1 MAKSSKTKK
10 VLIIIVGIM
19 AAVLV
24 VAAIYS
30 RSLIRLY
37 RVLTLFDADRID
49 YNFRNM
55 DALFDS
61 RIVHKGNSVFQFKRE
76 PRELPQTY
84 IFGGKEKSIRE
95 FLEKTQ
101 TTGLV
106 VVKDD
111 TILYEMY
118 YRGNDEKSK
127 AITWSV
133 IKSIISALLGI
144 AISDGYISD
153 ISRPVTDYIPELKGT
168 GYDGVSIKD
177 ILQMSSGVRFNEE
190 YGDFNSD
197 INRMGRAFALNAS
210 LNKFAASLQRERKP
224 GTYNHYVSMD
234 TQVIGWLIVKVTGKT
249 ISEYLEEKIWKP
261 VGMESDGAFLIDS
274 HGMEAAFGGYCMVL
288 RDYARFGRL
297 YLKEGNWNGKQ
308 IVPRSWVKASITP
321 DAPHLM
327 PGKRPNSSWVLGYGY
342 QWWIP
347 QNPDGDYLAIGIYGQ
362 AIYIYPRYNIVIA
375 KTAAYRD
382 YNKDGDDMEIE
393 SIEVFRSIARKI

>member
-1 MAKSSKTKK
+1 MAKSSRAKK
-10 VLIIIVGIM
+10 VILASGIILGVILIA
-19 AAVLV
+19 AAV
-24 VAAIYS
+24 YS
-30 RSLIRLY
+30 KSLIRLY
-37 RVLTLFDADRID
+37 RVITLFNADRID
-49 YNFRNM
+49 QNFRS
-55 DALFDS
+55 AGSLFDS
-61 RIVHKGNSVFQFKRE
+61 RTVHSGDTVFKFKRA
-76 PRELPQTY
+76 PRDLPKTY
-84 IFGGKEKSIRE
+84 SFNGREKSVQE
-95 FLEKTQ
+95 FLDRTQ
-101 TTGLV
+101 TTGFI

-111 TILYEMY
+111 TILYEKY

-133 IKSIISALLGI
+133 IKSLISALLGI
-144 AISDGYISD
+144 AVSEGHVSD
-153 ISRPVTDYIPELKGT
+153 ITRPVTDYIPALKGT

-210 LNKFAASLQRERKP
+210 LNEFAASLQREKKP

-234 TQVIGWLIVKVTGKT
+234 TQVIGWLIRESTKKT
-249 ISEYLEEKIWKP
+249 ISQYLEEKIWKP
-261 VGMESDGAFLIDS
+261 LGMESDGVFLTDS

-308 IVPRSWVKASITP
+308 IVPKSWVKASITP

-327 PGKRPNSSWVLGYGY
+327 PGKRDTSGWVLGYGY

-347 QNPDGDYLAIGIYGQ
+347 QNPDGDFLAIGIYGQ
-362 AIYIYPRYNIVIA
+362 AIYVYPKRNIVIA
-375 KTAAYRD
+375 KTSAYRD

-393 SIEVFRSIARKI
+393 SIEMFRAIARGI

>member
-1 MAKSSKTKK
+1 MAKSTRTKK
-10 VLIIIVGIM
+10 VLMVIGVIL

-24 VAAIYS
+24 AAAVYS
-30 RSLIRLY
+30 KSIVRLY
-37 RVLTLFDADRID
+37 RVLTLFEPDRID
-49 YNFRNM
+49 DNFRNM
-55 DALFDS
+55 GDLFDS
-61 RIVHKGNSVFQFKRE
+61 RTVHRGDTVFQFKRA
-76 PRELPQTY
+76 PKELPQTY
-84 IFGGKEKSIRE
+84 LINGAQKSVRD

-101 TTGLV
+101 TTGFI

-111 TILYEMY
+111 TILFEQY
-118 YRGNDEKSK
+118 YRGNDEKSL

-133 IKSIISALLGI
+133 IKSLISALLGI
-144 AISDGYISD
+144 AIEEGHISD
-153 ISRPVTDYIPELKGT
+153 IAKPVTDYIPRLKGT

-177 ILQMSSGVRFNEE
+177 ILQMSSGVRFNED

-210 LNKFAASLQRERKP
+210 LNEFAASLTREKKP
-224 GTYNHYVSMD
+224 GTFNHYVSMN
-234 TQVIGWLIVKVTGKT
+234 TQVLGWLIKETTGKT
-249 ISEYLEEKIWKP
+249 ISAYLEEKLWKP
-261 VGMESDGAFLIDS
+261 LGMESDGKFLIDS

-288 RDYARFGRL
+288 RDFARFGRL

-308 IVPRSWVKASITP
+308 IIPKAWVRASVTP

-327 PGKRPNSSWVLGYGY
+327 PGKRANSSWVLGYGY

-347 QNPDGDYLAIGIYGQ
+347 QNPDGDFLAIGIYGQ
-362 AIYIYPRYNIVIA
+362 AIYIYPKYNIVIA

-393 SIEVFRSIARKI
+393 SIEMFRAIARKI